1 MFDCIDLAFSSWL
14 FFATELLSVHE
25 NLVAWSWSLNVLI
38 KFSVKSPFHLLRLKA
53 SLHLSFHLSK
63 NKLILPLL
71 NFPHICFSVNAAV
84 HHVVMWIHISVCRA
98 NPAFNKEVFVDLMA
112 AQIKTLSFLAYIV
125 RMYQEMV
132 AQHSSLMVKGLLGML
147 TICPM
152 EVTHLRKELLIAS
165 RHILATDLRV
175 SEYCLE
181 THFLADIY
189 IFFYW
194 FWVWPML
201 SSIFR

>member
-1 MFDCIDLAFSSWL
+1 
-14 FFATELLSVHE
+14 
-25 NLVAWSWSLNVLI
+25 
-38 KFSVKSPFHLLRLKA
+38 
-53 SLHLSFHLSK
+53 
-63 NKLILPLL
+63 
-71 NFPHICFSVNAAV
+71 
-84 HHVVMWIHISVCRA
+84 MWIHISVCRA

-194 FWVWPML
+194 F
-201 SSIFR
+201 